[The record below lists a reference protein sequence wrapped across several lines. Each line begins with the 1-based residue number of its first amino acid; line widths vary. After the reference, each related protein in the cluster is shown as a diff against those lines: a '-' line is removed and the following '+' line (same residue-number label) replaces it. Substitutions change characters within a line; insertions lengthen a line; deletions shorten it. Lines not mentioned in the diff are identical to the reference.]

1 MPGPRFDPRW
11 TAPKRF
17 DEDRAAGFSGSRWQ
31 RMRRIWLMRNP
42 ACNRCG
48 LAGEEV
54 HHVVQRKD
62 APHRWDD
69 WNNLETLCHRCHM
82 AHHHAP

>member
-31 RMRRIWLMRNP
+31 RIRRIWLMRNP
-42 ACNRCG
+42 SCNRCG
-48 LAGEEV
+48 LAAEEV

-69 WNNLETLCHRCHM
+69 WGNLESLCHRCHM